1 VSGVLLPQ
9 HMKTKIFVNLPVKDL
24 DKSMAFFKAVGFKN
38 NPKFTDKTAACMIVT
53 DDINVML
60 LTHPKFKESS
70 KKKTIADAYK
80 TAEVLTCLSVDSRGK
95 VDELVD
101 QAVAAGG
108 SETKADEENKYEGM
122 YLRSF
127 DDLDG
132 HIWEIMWMDPNG
144 IK

>member
-9 HMKTKIFVNLPVKDL
+9 HMTTKIFVNLPVKDL